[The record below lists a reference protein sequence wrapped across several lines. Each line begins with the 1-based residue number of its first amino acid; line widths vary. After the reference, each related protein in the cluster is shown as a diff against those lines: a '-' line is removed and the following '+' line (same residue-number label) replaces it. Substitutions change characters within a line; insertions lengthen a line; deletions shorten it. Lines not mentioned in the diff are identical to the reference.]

1 MPPYAPKPAAGEGRA
16 REVGTGADGYGLPIS
31 SPHLTTQAVADGR
44 TCIGFLL
51 PRGKAGVEA
60 FDAEDASLGIYP
72 TTKGAADAISAR
84 AAS

>member
-1 MPPYAPKPAAGEGRA
+1 VSHASICAEACRWRGQGPGSWYRF
-16 REVGTGADGYGLPIS
+16 LIS

>member
-1 MPPYAPKPAAGEGRA
+1 
-16 REVGTGADGYGLPIS
+16 
-31 SPHLTTQAVADGR
+31 LTTQAVADGR